1 MTCFSWTILSTF
13 AFDAVLMNVANR
25 SGNPGFW
32 FNLATLSACRML
44 LAFSEQTKGQKFP
57 ENPSDEEMME
67 IVMGRWILLFCW
79 FRCYDTAPVDC
90 KNMHPTRI
98 NLLEFTIMQKALC
111 HSLLRLKLLLFDFSS
126 TFHGGHSSAS
136 STSTKAGPYNLYCYY
151 GFFSIFFYFLNF
163 ISVVQLFYRG
173 TNKKWW
179 DYTRI
184 CIVQRVLTIILSDI
198 ITMDRGRPRY
208 KCPQSFPKFWKC
220 QFKFS
225 KVFMYFTY
233 RPQKI

>member
-1 MTCFSWTILSTF
+1 
-13 AFDAVLMNVANR
+13 
-25 SGNPGFW
+25 
-32 FNLATLSACRML
+32 ML

-57 ENPSDEEMME
+57 ENSSDEEMME

-136 STSTKAGPYNLYCYY
+136 STSTKAGSYNLYCYY
-151 GFFSIFFYFLNF
+151 GFFSIFFYFLKF
-163 ISVVQLFYRG
+163 FYFCCSTVLQR
-173 TNKKWW
+173 NK
-179 DYTRI
+179 
-184 CIVQRVLTIILSDI
+184 
-198 ITMDRGRPRY
+198 
-208 KCPQSFPKFWKC
+208 
-220 QFKFS
+220 
-225 KVFMYFTY
+225 
-233 RPQKI
+233 